1 MLHHVVLKVHFKHA
15 SKQVGGSSSCT
26 VRKYDPTVCLNIVIL
41 HADAF
46 DPLDPNGNITI
57 KWDVM
62 SWTPDGYLVPLLT
75 PHPLQHCI
83 ALLLQIHVPAANEF
97 IRVYFHLVS

>member
-1 MLHHVVLKVHFKHA
+1 M
-15 SKQVGGSSSCT
+15 
-26 VRKYDPTVCLNIVIL
+26 IL

-75 PHPLQHCI
+75 PHLTSPLSNNI
-83 ALLLQIHVPAANEF
+83 ALLLHIHVPAWQRMSSLEF
-97 IRVYFHLVS
+97 SFTLYLELH

>member
-1 MLHHVVLKVHFKHA
+1 MLILKVHIKHT
-15 SKQVGGSSSCT
+15 SKQTGRSPAT
-26 VRKYDPTVCLNIVIL
+26 APIYDPTVCLNILIL

-62 SWTPDGYLVPLLT
+62 SWTSDGYLVPLLT
-75 PHPLQHCI
+75 PHLSNI
-83 ALLLQIHVPAANEF
+83 ALLLQIHVPAEDEF